1 MPHEFG
7 DNLAIES
14 ALVCDDDETARTL
27 VLNYLKEL
35 GVENVDSFENGE
47 LAWEAIQKRQYSL
60 LVLDWK
66 LPGLSGLA
74 LFNRIR
80 QKKTYRDTPVLV
92 VSGFVDR
99 NDFRLLQEMPFTSL
113 MEKPFTKTLFFNKL
127 EAVFREADWYLQ
139 NAAMIDSLMSAVEH
153 DAKKSESLLK
163 EVLRKAPNPIPLGI
177 VAARALTKHKML
189 KEAEH
194 VLRGL
199 LERDDASV
207 IAMNELGKVLLR
219 GGDHRGA
226 LDVLRAA
233 HKVSPQNMQRICLL
247 GEAELNLKNPEEA
260 HAYFEKA
267 LEIDGD
273 DKKAQAGLIVADN
286 LARAEGIDDAKL
298 TRQVSTS
305 LASILNTIGIALVRS
320 GQYDRGV
327 EQYRAAL
334 AFLHQREDA
343 ARVAF
348 NLGLGLLRWGK
359 TSEALPWFQKSERLS
374 PDGFAKSTRYVKRL
388 LMSGSLGKAVEQELG
403 GDVVG
408 AAEAPAPATTAAPP
422 AAAKDNVIPFPTK
435 PAEEPASDG
444 LDEQLEEHV
453 GSEASVGKSSG
464 KSDEG
469 DSIDTDDLE
478 LEDAPDTLVAV

>member
-1 MPHEFG
+1 MPRELG
-7 DNLAIES
+7 DTLAIES

-35 GVENVDSFENGE
+35 GVKTVDSFENGE
-47 LAWEAIQKRQYSL
+47 LAWEALQKKRYAL

-80 QKKTYRDTPVLV
+80 QKKSYRDTPVVV
-92 VSGFVDR
+92 VSGFVDK
-99 NDFRLLQEMPFTSL
+99 NDFRLLQEFPFTSL
-113 MEKPFTKTLFFNKL
+113 MEKPFTKTLFFNRL

-177 VAARALTKHKML
+177 VVARALTKRKML
-189 KEAEH
+189 KEAEQ

-207 IAMNELGKVLLR
+207 LAMNELGKVLLR

-226 LDVLRAA
+226 LDALRAA

-247 GEAELNLKNPEEA
+247 GEAQLNLQNPEEA
-260 HAYFEKA
+260 RAYFEKA

-273 DKKAQAGLIVADN
+273 DKKAQAGVVVADN
-286 LARAEGIDDAKL
+286 LASEGRIDDAKL
-298 TRQVSTS
+298 ARQVSTS
-305 LASILNTIGIALVRS
+305 LASILNTIGITLVRS
-320 GQYDRGV
+320 GQYDRGI
-327 EQYRAAL
+327 EQYRSAL
-334 AFLHQREDA
+334 AFLHHKDDA

-359 TSEALPWFQKSERLS
+359 TGEALPWFQKSERLS
-374 PDGFAKSTRYVKRL
+374 PEGFAKSTRYVKRL
-388 LMSGSLGKAVEQELG
+388 LMSGSLGKTVEQELG
-403 GDVVG
+403 GDEVK
-408 AAEAPAPATTAAPP
+408 AAEASAPAKTEGAP

-435 PAEEPASDG
+435 PAEGPAPG
-444 LDEQLEEHV
+444 GMDEQLEEHV
-453 GSEASVGKSSG
+453 GGGPAAGKTPDE
-464 KSDEG
+464 SDDG
-469 DSIDTDDLE
+469 IDTDDLG